1 MKHPGPRRASAQAA
15 QAGPLLAP
23 GMATN
28 PPRLFAALRRARVA
42 LRIARRSTA
51 RSPGRSALIVTLVAL
66 PVAGMAAI
74 TLIIPSTVATTAERL
89 AVTLGHTQA
98 QIQLSMPG
106 SGIQQDPFFLMS
118 SASTGEE
125 TEPVEL
131 RALFP
136 ADTRMIPVF
145 DTSVTAKT
153 RSGVAVLDAVEGE
166 TWDPSLAGHY
176 DVTAGQTPQ
185 NTNEVMASAAMLD
198 RLGLSLGDEAELLA
212 PEEKTVTV
220 VGALDDRTQPSSRQT
235 LFGFPG
241 TFGGDTGAE
250 NNPEAKTYLPD
261 TIVDWAQVQKLNE
274 HGIVALSRDVFEN
287 PPPAGTYPAVSEGS
301 ALGTW
306 LLVAGLIVGFGL
318 LEVMLLAGAAFAVGA
333 RAQERSLATV
343 ASVGSNRSTIF
354 SIIAA
359 NGIVLGAL
367 GGIVG
372 VGIGIGA
379 GSAFMLLTDDGSATM
394 YFGYHLWWPA
404 MIGVAIFAIIVG
416 WGGAVVPA
424 IRASKLDVIAAL
436 RGARRPS
443 IPSKRRPVIGIIAVL
458 VGISLT
464 LLGGILN
471 IVLAEQGF
479 LEARDLLYWA
489 LFAMLLVG
497 PIVAQ
502 LGLLLCSG
510 LVLRLLARLLSK
522 RGVAA
527 RLASR
532 DAARNTGRSVPALA
546 VIMTTVFAA
555 VFAMTMMTSTE
566 TTNRA
571 NYDYSTM
578 PGQVRLTLTYPDQ
591 ETRLVTTFAEPDAF
605 VAAARASVDVDTVR
619 TLKGVADP
627 RGPKSRDAQLSDTE
641 SAQLLP
647 TLALPPANR
656 CSAISAWDGPLTTQ
670 AARKAMK
677 EMEADWRCQHPFV
690 TSGISSNGSRDHI
703 MVGDNADLA
712 LILDSEPTQA
722 AKDALAN
729 GGAVSLYPEYLT
741 DDKVTISWWTAAS
754 WEDSFYGTSRFG
766 EGMGEAEKSVSINA
780 VVNEA
785 AHPINF
791 GIFISEQ
798 TAQTLGLDYADS
810 IVLAS
815 TTALP
820 TDDQTDALN
829 AAIDTLIQQPGRYWA
844 EVERGPTTASNALSW
859 GLLALC
865 ALIAVGAAAVAIGL
879 ARFDGRRDHATLAAI
894 GSSPRVQRGFG
905 FWQAVMI
912 AGTGAVLGTA
922 IGLIPPIALTLPGSG
937 TSFAAPWL
945 LIVTIAILL
954 PLAIA
959 CGSWLFPGRKA
970 AVYRAVIE

>member
-1 MKHPGPRRASAQAA
+1 MKRPGPRRSPDQAA
-15 QAGPLLAP
+15 PAGPPRAPSMTSTPPGLL
-23 GMATN
+23 
-28 PPRLFAALRRARVA
+28 AALRRARVA
-42 LRIARRSTA
+42 LRIARRSSA
-51 RSPGRSALIVTLVAL
+51 RSPGRSALIVALVAL
-66 PVAGMAAI
+66 PVAGMAAV
-74 TLIIPSTVATTAERL
+74 TLIVPSTVATTAERL

-106 SGIQQDPFFLMS
+106 RSIQQDPFSMMS
-118 SASTGEE
+118 SAPTGEE
-125 TEPVEL
+125 SKPVEL

-145 DTSVTAKT
+145 NTSVTAKT

-166 TWDPSLAGHY
+166 TWDPSMAGHY

-212 PEEKTVTV
+212 PVKKTVTV
-220 VGALDDRTQPSSRQT
+220 VGELDDRTQPSSGQT

-241 TFGGDTGAE
+241 TFGGDTDAE
-250 NNPEAKTYLPD
+250 NNPAAYTYLPD

-287 PPPAGTYPAVSEGS
+287 PPPAGAHPAVSEGS

-306 LLVAGLIVGFGL
+306 FMVAGLIVGFGL

-333 RAQERSLATV
+333 RTQERSLATV

-367 GGIVG
+367 GSIVGVG
-372 VGIGIGA
+372 VGIGA
-379 GSAFMLLTDDGSATM
+379 GSVFMLLTDDGSATM

-404 MIGVAIFAIIVG
+404 MIGVAIFAIVIG
-416 WGGAVVPA
+416 WAGAVVPA
-424 IRASKLDVIAAL
+424 ARASKLDVIAAL
-436 RGARRPS
+436 RGARRRS
-443 IPSKRRPVIGIIAVL
+443 IPNKRRPVIGIIAVL
-458 VGISLT
+458 VGISIT
-464 LLGGILN
+464 LMGGILN
-471 IVLAEQGF
+471 IVLADQGF
-479 LEARDLLYWA
+479 LDSRGVLYGA
-489 LFAMLLVG
+489 LFAMLLSG

-510 LVLRLLARLLSK
+510 LVLRFLARLLSK

-532 DAARNTGRSVPALA
+532 DASRNPGRSVPALA

-555 VFAMTMMTSTE
+555 VFAMTMMTSNE

-571 NYDYSTM
+571 NYEYATM
-578 PGQVRLTLTYPDQ
+578 PGQVRLTLNYWDQ
-591 ETRLVTTFAEPDAF
+591 ETRMEATFAKPDEF

-619 TLKGVADP
+619 TLKSVAEA
-627 RGPKSRDAQLSDTE
+627 RGPVSPDTQLSDSQST
-641 SAQLLP
+641 QLLP
-647 TLALPPANR
+647 ALVVPPANR
-656 CSAISAWDGPLTTQ
+656 CTAISAWDHPITNQ
-670 AARKAMK
+670 AARQAVK
-677 EMEADWRCQHPFV
+677 EMESDWRCQHPFV
-690 TSGISSNGSRDHI
+690 TSGTNVNGGRDHI
-703 MVGDNADLA
+703 MVGDDADLA

-722 AKDALAN
+722 ARDALAN

-741 DDKVTISWWTAAS
+741 DDEVTISWWTAAS
-754 WEDSFYGTSRFG
+754 WQDSFNGTSRFG
-766 EGMGEAEKSVSINA
+766 EGMGQAEKSVSINA

-785 AHPINF
+785 AHPLNF

-798 TAQTLGLDYADS
+798 TAQTLGLDYTDS
-810 IVLAS
+810 TVLAS
-815 TTALP
+815 TTSLP
-820 TDDQTDALN
+820 TDSQTDALN
-829 AAIDTLIQQPGRYWA
+829 AAIDTLIQQPGQYWA
-844 EVERGPTTASNALSW
+844 EVERGPTTVSDALSW
-859 GLLALC
+859 GLLALS

-879 ARFDGRRDHATLAAI
+879 ARFDGRRDQATLAAI

-937 TSFAAPWL
+937 TSFAPPWL
-945 LIVTIAILL
+945 LIITIAILL

-959 CGSWLFPGRKA
+959 CLSWLFPGRKA
-970 AVYRAVIE
+970 QVYRAVIE

>member
-1 MKHPGPRRASAQAA
+1 MKRSGTRRAPAQAA
-15 QAGPLLAP
+15 PAGPPRAP
-23 GMATN
+23 SMAST
-28 PPRLFAALRRARVA
+28 PPRLLAALRRATVA
-42 LRIARRSTA
+42 LRIARRSSA
-51 RSPGRSALIVTLVAL
+51 RSPGRSALIVALVAL

-74 TLIIPSTVATTAERL
+74 ALIIPSTVATTAEHL

-106 SGIQQDPFFLMS
+106 RSIQQDPFSMMS
-118 SASTGEE
+118 RGSIGEE

-136 ADTRMIPVF
+136 VDTRMIPVF
-145 DTSVTAKT
+145 PTSVTAKT
-153 RSGVAVLDAVEGE
+153 HSGVAVLNAVEGE
-166 TWDPSLAGHY
+166 TWDPSMAGHY

-185 NTNEVMASAAMLD
+185 NTNEVMVSAAMLD

-212 PEEKTVTV
+212 PVKKTVTV
-220 VGALDDRTQPSSRQT
+220 VGELDDRTQPSSGQT

-250 NNPEAKTYLPD
+250 NNPGAYTYLPD

-287 PPPAGTYPAVSEGS
+287 PPPAAAPLAVSDVN

-306 LLVAGLIVGFGL
+306 IVVAGLIMGFGL

-343 ASVGSNRSTIF
+343 ASVGSNRSAIF

-359 NGIVLGAL
+359 NGVVLGAL
-367 GGIVG
+367 GGIAGVG
-372 VGIGIGA
+372 VGIGA
-379 GSAFMLLTDDGSATM
+379 GSVFMLLTDDGSATM

-404 MIGVAIFAIIVG
+404 MIGIAIFAIVIG
-416 WGGAVVPA
+416 WAGAVVPA

-436 RGARRPS
+436 RGARRRS
-443 IPSKRRPVIGIIAVL
+443 NPSKRRPIIGIIAVL
-458 VGISLT
+458 VGISIT
-464 LLGGILN
+464 LIGGILN
-471 IVLAEQGF
+471 IVLADQGF
-479 LEARDLLYWA
+479 LDSAGVLYGA
-489 LFAMLLVG
+489 LFAMLLSG

-522 RGVAA
+522 KGVAA

-532 DAARNTGRSVPALA
+532 DAARNTGRSIPALA

-555 VFAMTMMTSTE
+555 VFAMTMMTSNE
-566 TTNRA
+566 TTNRD
-571 NYDYSTM
+571 NYQYSTM
-578 PGQVRLTLTYPDQ
+578 PGQVRLTLNYRDQ
-591 ETRLVTTFAEPDAF
+591 ETRTDTTFAKPDAF
-605 VAAARASVDVDTVR
+605 VAAARASVNVDTVR
-619 TLKGVADP
+619 TLKSVADP
-627 RGPKSRDAQLSDTE
+627 RRPESLDTQLSDTE
-641 SAQLLP
+641 AAQLVP
-647 TLALPPANR
+647 ALALPPANR
-656 CSAISAWDGPLTTQ
+656 CSAISAWDGPLTNQ

-677 EMEADWRCQHPFV
+677 EMEADWRCQHSFV
-690 TSGISSNGSRDHI
+690 TSGIVAFGGQDHI
-703 MVGDNADLA
+703 MVGDETDLA
-712 LILDSEPTQA
+712 LVLGSEPTQA
-722 AKDALAN
+722 AKDALAS
-729 GGAVSLYPEYLT
+729 GEAVSLYPEYLA
-741 DDKVTISWWTAAS
+741 DGKVTMAWWTAAS
-754 WEDSFYGTSRFG
+754 WQESYREDHFG
-766 EGMGEAEKSVSINA
+766 EGMGDAAKSVSINA

-785 AHPINF
+785 ALPINF

-798 TAQTLGLDYADS
+798 TAQNLGLDYADS

-815 TTALP
+815 TTSLP
-820 TDDQTDALN
+820 TDSQTDALN
-829 AAIDTLIQQPGRYWA
+829 AAIDTLIQQPGQYWA
-844 EVERGPTTASNALSW
+844 EVERGPTTASDALSW
-859 GLLALC
+859 GLLGLS

-879 ARFDGRRDHATLAAI
+879 ARFDGRRDQATLAAV

-905 FWQAVMI
+905 FWQAMMI
-912 AGTGAVLGTA
+912 AGTGAVLGAA

-945 LIVTIAILL
+945 LIITIAILL
-954 PLAIA
+954 PFAIA
-959 CGSWLFPGRKA
+959 CVSWLFPGRKA
-970 AVYRAVIE
+970 QVYRAVIE

>member
-1 MKHPGPRRASAQAA
+1 MPD
-15 QAGPLLAP
+15 
-23 GMATN
+23 T
-28 PPRLFAALRRARVA
+28 PPRFLAALRRARVA
-42 LRIARRSTA
+42 LRIARRSSA
-51 RSPGRSALIVTLVAL
+51 RSLGRSALIVTLVAL

-89 AVTLGHTQA
+89 AVTLGHTEA

-106 SGIQQDPFFLMS
+106 RSLHQDPFSIMYS
-118 SASTGEE
+118 DPTGEE

-185 NTNEVMASAAMLD
+185 NANEVMASAAMLD

-212 PEEKTVTV
+212 PVQKTVTV
-220 VGALDDRTQPSSRQT
+220 VGELDDRTQPSSGQT
-235 LFGFPG
+235 LFGFAG
-241 TFGGDTGAE
+241 TFGGDTNAE
-250 NNPEAKTYLPD
+250 NNPEANTYVPD
-261 TIVDWAQVQKLNE
+261 AIVDWAQVQKLNE
-274 HGIVALSRDVFEN
+274 HGIVALSRDVVEN
-287 PPPAGTYPAVSEGS
+287 PPPAGTHPSVSEGS
-301 ALGTW
+301 ARGTW
-306 LLVAGLIVGFGL
+306 IVVAGLIVGFGL

-359 NGIVLGAL
+359 NGVVLGAL
-367 GGIVG
+367 GGIAGVG
-372 VGIGIGA
+372 VGIGA
-379 GSAFMLLTDDGSATM
+379 GSVFMWLTNDGSATM

-404 MIGVAIFAIIVG
+404 MIGVAIFAIIIG
-416 WGGAVVPA
+416 WAGAVVPA

-436 RGARRPS
+436 RGARRRS
-443 IPSKRRPVIGIIAVL
+443 TPSKRRPIIGIIAVL
-458 VGISLT
+458 GGVSLT

-471 IVLAEQGF
+471 IVLAERGF
-479 LEARDLLYWA
+479 LDSRGILYGA
-489 LFAMLLVG
+489 LFALLLVG

-510 LVLRLLARLLSK
+510 LVLRFLARLLSH

-532 DAARNTGRSVPALA
+532 DASRNPGRSVPALA

-566 TTNRA
+566 TTSRA
-571 NYDYSTM
+571 NYGYSTM
-578 PGQVRLTLTYPDQ
+578 PGQVRLTLNYWDQ
-591 ETRLVTTFAEPDAF
+591 ETRLQAMYTKPDEF
-605 VAAARASVDVDTVR
+605 VAAVRAAVDVDTVR
-619 TLKGVADP
+619 TLKGVADA
-627 RGPKSRDAQLSDTE
+627 RGPASPDAQLSDTE
-641 SAQLLP
+641 AAQLVP
-647 TLALPPANR
+647 ALALPPANR
-656 CSAISAWDGPLTTQ
+656 CSAISAWDGPLTNQ
-670 AARKAMK
+670 AARQAMK
-677 EMEADWRCQHPFV
+677 EMEGDWRCQHSFV
-690 TSGISSNGSRDHI
+690 TSGISVNGSRDHI
-703 MVGDNADLA
+703 TVGDNADLA
-712 LILDSEPTQA
+712 LILDAEPTQA

-741 DDKVTISWWTAAS
+741 DDKVTVSWWTAES
-754 WEDSFYGTSRFG
+754 WQDSFYGTSRFG

-780 VVNEA
+780 VVQEA

-815 TTALP
+815 TTTLP

-829 AAIDTLIQQPGRYWA
+829 AAIDTLIQQPGQYWA
-844 EVERGPTTASNALSW
+844 EVERGPTMASNALSW
-859 GLLALC
+859 GLLALS

-879 ARFDGRRDHATLAAI
+879 ARFDGRRDQATLAAI

-922 IGLIPPIALTLPGSG
+922 VGLIPPIALTLPGSG

-945 LIVTIAILL
+945 LIMTIAILL
-954 PLAIA
+954 PFAIA
-959 CGSWLFPGRKA
+959 CISWLFPGRKA